1 MTQRQKEEIVYNLID
16 YVYSDTYEL
25 ITQMFFDREIV
36 DETNDEYSEY
46 VLQTQSMLFRHLNNL
61 MLNKQ
66 EIYQK
71 QKQ

>member
-25 ITQMFFDREIV
+25 ITQMLFDREIV

>member
-16 YVYSDTYEL
+16 YVYSDTYDL
-25 ITQMFFDREIV
+25 ITQMLFDRDIV
-36 DETNDEYSEY
+36 EETNDEYSMY
-46 VLQTQSMLFRHLNNL
+46 VLQAQTMLFRHLNNL

-66 EIYQK
+66 EVYQK

>member
-16 YVYSDTYEL
+16 YVYSDTFHL
-25 ITQMFFDREIV
+25 ITEMLFDREIV

>member
-16 YVYSDTYEL
+16 HVYSDTFHL
-25 ITQMFFDREIV
+25 ITEMLFDRDIV
-36 DETNDEYSEY
+36 NETNDEYSEY
-46 VLQTQSMLFRHLNNL
+46 VLQAQSMLFRHLNNL

>member
-25 ITQMFFDREIV
+25 ITQMLFDRDIV
-36 DETNDEYSEY
+36 NETNDEYSEY

>member
-25 ITQMFFDREIV
+25 ITQMLFDREIV
-36 DETNDEYSEY
+36 DETNNEYSEY

>member
-16 YVYSDTYEL
+16 HVYSDTYEL
-25 ITQMFFDREIV
+25 ITQMLFDREIV

>member
-16 YVYSDTYEL
+16 YVYSDTYDL
-25 ITQMFFDREIV
+25 ITQMLFDREIV
-36 DETNDEYSEY
+36 EETNDEYSMY
-46 VLQTQSMLFRHLNNL
+46 VLQAQTMLFRHLNNL

-66 EIYQK
+66 EVYQK